1 MAEKFVPPKGRQTIR
16 KGGSLTGANGPMSR
30 PMKLWAFESKP
41 NTTLA
46 KLEAAYLAGVEAV
59 DRVEERARDQRHQR
73 EIHTRRRQGRCVEVC
88 A

>member
-16 KGGSLTGANGPMSR
+16 KGGSLTGAHGPMSR
-30 PMKLWAFESKP
+30 PMKLWAFEPKP

-59 DRVEERARDQRHQR
+59 DRVEAARADQRH
-73 EIHTRRRQGRCVEVC
+73 
-88 A
+88 